1 MAKTSATPVKMKG
14 KNLNTKWIKN
24 AMKSIGISTQDAL
37 KDIYPNLAEVTTSG
51 AKASKNVLSALKQ
64 NSGGADNL
72 ARSLKNNKY
81 VKYASQAYKNALSD
95 LKSGNFN
102 NTDRFMGGME
112 DSFDQ
117 MFEGM
122 DDGSSSDI
130 SFGDEDTGATNNVS
144 FNYVNKGSNDAV
156 LAFQEQSQKQSE
168 AIIKTNKASM
178 DAQIAVASAS
188 MYQIEKLGSEIV
200 SHLGNISNSLT
211 ALVNYNNENM
221 TKFIE
226 ASMSYYESIGKKQE
240 EQSKNARIDAS
251 DVFNNKQ
258 GGININQYKNYV
270 KQQLKDSLRGSPV
283 GMLEMLTDDSILEM
297 AVSNPLGFASKGLI
311 TYMIPKLVGTTI
323 DSVEKTFSA
332 FVPTMLNRLADWG
345 DEYTGGMLGTF
356 KRFIGQTFGLRVKQK
371 NRIEA
376 AKINKGPIPFDGET
390 KHAITEIITKEL
402 REQTSYL
409 EAIASAL
416 RVDTKKARLNA
427 DVWDYDKGQYIK
439 VKDIQSNIASTIQEA
454 FLNTFKNG
462 DFGKAM
468 QSLVYSQEGEK
479 AQRSL
484 EHTLDQFLTL
494 AGRAGS
500 SINLSDKS
508 NGSEYKKILDQ
519 LKRNRRERRNVNVI
533 EQYIADLVQNDPNA
547 ANDFARSLL
556 SAQAQRNTQLSD
568 INANPN
574 DYNLFASGLNGA
586 DVNKLIDREL
596 GYFKYSKNRSKGK
609 KVTVEPVD
617 RSQNTG
623 LLGQMFSSFTGRM
636 VGQMNKAMSGD
647 FNGANAELVGMVK
660 DQGKLLVD
668 RMSTTILKPF
678 RDAIVG
684 TGKEGEETVL
694 SNLKSLGKEI
704 KEGVLTKFFGEK
716 GEDGKRKG
724 MGIVSKIGN
733 IFTEGMIGWK
743 EAFLGKELNDKE
755 KEKFSANLV
764 EKFKDRL
771 PSTITGGI
779 IGGGAGA
786 AFGGILGNLIGGPFA
801 GAILG
806 SATGFLS
813 KSEKFQEI
821 IFGKKD
827 EEGNRLG
834 GIISKKVQDFVKEH
848 KSRLI
853 GGASVGGI
861 TGALG
866 ITGNGL
872 LGTLVGGPV
881 AGAIMGMA
889 GSMLVK
895 SNMFTDFLFGS
906 SKDGQKGL
914 FKGVMDAFR
923 EHAKKSGGDND
934 ATIDGKKAGM
944 TAIGV
949 GGGALAG
956 ALMTKFGLMGAMLGP
971 LGPIGGA
978 LAGLGLSIKA
988 SGGNFR
994 EWLFGKDEVDI
1005 NGNKVH
1011 RQGIVGQF
1019 GNMLNTSVFRP
1030 MLHEGQYLFKDLAS
1044 SIKHDALTPFAFLA
1058 EAVAGVAGDIY
1069 GKFRNV
1075 VTKGFNSMGQL
1086 VQDKVIT
1093 QIGAVLAPFTDT
1105 INKAAEVAA
1114 FAAKNAALL
1123 PFRLLRKGMN
1133 ALNSRFKYVL
1143 EPIKFLIDE
1152 TGNLIK
1158 TGVSKVVNY
1167 AIGGLKSVFGIMTAP
1182 FRFVGGLVATG
1193 VNKAYNYVQNKKS
1206 EKIDENGTTDWG
1218 TKEGSFSERLQRAA
1232 QNRKEEKEQL
1242 KEERRQWKIHDKNA
1256 RLIAKYTN
1264 NQFGADTTEG
1274 REALRRARP
1283 SAYRKLNLNVD
1294 TEDAQKEKARIER
1307 EGHSTAGL
1315 SSDQLSR
1322 ADVDKLN
1329 EQGKQTYYL
1338 HELYKTVVRGEKP
1351 KDVQDKLDKKKKEEK
1366 EQDKKDKK
1374 KEEDQQAED
1383 NATVEDDFVP
1393 QNASFREYFKSVGQD
1408 LLGYFF
1414 GSDVVDPVTGFTTG
1428 HTNDILTRGKNAVV
1442 DEAKSYGRGLKRF
1455 GGRFMNMARDLRDYH
1470 RGRKNNKNIMKNG
1483 PQPQPQETQE
1493 GEGGEGKG
1501 LKRVKVR
1508 GGFGLSSIVMP
1519 KTMDALPV
1527 VVKDFEGKAQDKLN
1541 ESSEERED
1549 DTKARLIDQKS
1560 EERLKLAKERGVS
1573 AEERKAQIEKEEQKE
1588 REEAIKENTKK
1599 TADATVEH
1607 GFNWKNIFG
1616 KKGLITGGL
1625 LLLSP
1630 LLLKLI
1636 KWLVTGPG
1644 KAIGGLLING
1654 LGAIVDLFGNVGGNI
1669 LDVLKE
1675 AIGGFLGDADRTEKN
1690 KDREN
1695 GKSAQEEAQEE
1706 VDNTKEAAKELSE
1719 GNVLGAWNTFVTDKD
1734 GSVNHETFAKNKFL
1748 ATQLY
1753 QNKGIRKG
1761 VKYAGK
1767 TLKKGAS
1774 LGKKAVTALSNRQK
1788 LAKQVGWKGA
1798 KALKK
1803 QYGSYAEAVANYGDA
1818 GVKSLGEKASAKVA
1832 SLSDDAVKGVK
1843 SLVTKGTDNKIVSKV
1858 IKYVDKFISFI
1869 SEKVLG
1875 AFGTKIGESA
1885 FGTTVKTVKKIIQNQ
1900 ATKIAQRASKI
1911 LGGNTVLAAATA
1923 GVGWLAK
1930 EGIFV
1935 TLGAINGATGA
1946 ARLFQVDSKY
1956 VDGTMMAISSIIGGL
1971 SGTTTGAIIDMVNEI
1986 VAEITGSDFIS
1997 NIACGIYTKIAGD
2010 TKADKLQKGQ
2020 DEFYEDYTNYKTDKV
2035 EKAYYKALKEGT
2047 IDKEMTLDQYKEAV
2061 ANGEITVEYDSFSD
2075 YNDKKHKSIG
2085 ARVTDAA
2092 TSAASA
2098 VRKGFNKV
2106 KDFFTSGKKKK
2117 KPTGYASMEGVT
2129 NTVSSSDLKKVSNSN
2144 LGPVQ
2149 RREQQKKG
2157 KNSSAY
2163 VDTSKTTKNTVSSKD
2178 LKNVASQNFGPT
2190 QKNKSGNALMK
2201 AFKINTSSS
2210 LVYVDDGDGSYYKG
2224 DGTHY
2229 TATGTELEKIT
2240 TQELMQLI
2248 ISNQVHQATLNT
2260 DPKSLE
2266 NQFNATLGKFVKDGQ
2281 AQIEKLKKTWGKGS
2295 KIKQKALTIVS
2306 KGLGAVGDFVEERLG
2321 VKNSGKSLLG
2331 TKTTTVYM
2339 DTSGNYYKP
2348 NGSTFDY
2355 CNANGD
2361 VIRTGVK
2368 AEEVEKQMELGLI
2381 TGTKEI
2387 KNSAA
2392 QKAVS
2397 KIQDAVKGAWDKA
2410 KDVVSSGWDKLK
2422 NWLSN
2427 LPANKNGNQT
2437 NYVNIGGSG
2446 ESDYTPQT
2454 GTSVDTS
2461 TTIDATTGGNGRGRR
2476 RMPRGGRGNDT
2487 VNGFSY
2493 YSQSDPRWKNNA
2505 YNVGN
2510 DNATMDTT
2518 GCGPTA
2524 FSMVASQMTG
2534 RNVDPTETANLA
2546 EMTGNRDNTGTNWN
2560 FINQASNAYGINSQ
2574 EAENPSAQYISD
2586 QLDQG
2591 KPMIL
2596 SGASGGGY
2604 GRGGFGVKT
2613 GSAYTPAG
2621 HYVVAVGKDNDGNVL
2636 INDPRGKQYS
2646 GKYNLNDVAS
2656 ETGAAWSFDN
2666 GGYGK
2671 GKGTKA
2677 TRRYFRRG
2685 GFGKKDNTS
2694 SGSNM
2699 FTATDVIAVAL
2710 SEVGY
2715 EEKKSNSNLYDK
2727 HANAGSANYTKYNK
2741 DCFGVG
2747 SQYWCAAF
2755 VCWCFW
2761 TAAGK
2766 NKTKASKV
2774 LGGWSAACNSLVSSF
2789 KKMNRFDKNP
2799 QPGDCIF
2806 FSGTRHSGANHIGI
2820 VYKVTNGKV
2829 YTIEGNTS
2837 SKEFDDNGGCV
2848 AKKEYDRGNSRILG
2862 YGHPRYDAMSSFNRT
2877 YTISDD
2883 DSAGVQGVGSDYPKY
2898 TDLSKAQKER
2908 IATLITGE
2916 TGGEDEVA
2924 ARQEASQIANLNESK
2939 GRSKNAEGIMKTVNS
2954 SWYSPNSFTRGK
2966 TKTAEQAVEDV
2977 IVKGH
2982 RTFPRYVVEHDTFP
2996 NDILNA
3002 KDRSAYKV
3010 GDDVANRYDSKYQ
3023 FYTFM
3028 GKDKKG
3034 DIAGYFKDLYK
3045 KYKNDVPWGDSA
3057 VGSDLTAG
3065 SSTDGTSTEETTTE
3079 SKGLFDAISDYVSAT
3094 ANAAIGG
3101 ILTGNYDTS
3110 EMQKAWEGATISG
3123 SSSTGTTTTTAT
3135 SDDGSIESTGVST
3148 NNIPKKEKETGDK
3161 KYPKTIMVNGTTY
3174 KIPQQKEFG
3183 SFSQKH
3189 GCSLAAGTMGIQ
3201 KAGNVLKSPDDIYNW
3216 ANKNLPNKGAK
3227 LGIYG
3232 TMKAINAM
3240 SGNEDAAK
3248 WYPITSKNKEKA
3260 INNIDTAI
3268 DNGSF
3273 VLLEQGNPIHTTT
3286 FIGRKKN
3293 GKLAEV
3299 TYGDYKDKWNHTTG
3313 WEVKQKA
3320 ITGSGKESEQTDWWH
3335 GSKSSA
3341 GYVVV
3346 NGANNTSTNTATTN
3360 NQENATVAK
3369 NNNKNNSKKGG
3380 NGGGFGTGR
3389 PKPVITKN
3397 GFTRIIHSINSG
3409 GYGDGNEK
3417 NNRVVTKYVNNTSSS
3432 DKVVQTM
3439 LQLLQEIANNTL
3451 SSSQKLEL
3459 LKELSGETVTNVYT
3473 GGGNG
3478 QGSTVQKTT
3487 KKSSS
3492 TPKSKMNPNKNRSA
3506 NSNGNSRNQALAY
3519 KIAAGV

>member
-1 MAKTSATPVKMKG
+1 MAKATTTPVKMKA
-14 KNLNTKWIKN
+14 NNINTKWIKN

-37 KDIYPNLAEVTTSG
+37 KDIYPNLAEVTSSG
-51 AKASKNVLSALKQ
+51 VSASKNILTSIKQ
-64 NSGGADNL
+64 NSGGAENL
-72 ARSLKNNKY
+72 ANSLKNNKY
-81 VKYASQAYKNALSD
+81 VKYASKAYSNALAD

-102 NTDRFMGGME
+102 NTDRFMGGDE
-112 DSFDQ
+112 GFDQ
-117 MFEGM
+117 MFAGL
-122 DDGSSSDI
+122 DDSSSSDI

-144 FNYVNKGSNDAV
+144 FNYVNKGNNDAV

-168 AIIKTNKASM
+168 AFIKTNKASM

-188 MYQIEKLGSEIV
+188 MYQIEKLGSEII
-200 SHLGNISNSLT
+200 SHLGNISNNLT

-221 TKFIE
+221 TRFIE
-226 ASMSYYESIGKKQE
+226 ASLSYYEMIGKKQE
-240 EQSKNARIDAS
+240 EQTKSSRIDAS

-270 KQQLKDSLRGSPV
+270 KQQLKDSLRGSPL

-297 AVSNPLGFASKGLI
+297 AVSNPLGFASKGI
-311 TYMIPKLVGTTI
+311 ISYMIPKLVGTTI
-323 DSVEKTFSA
+323 DSVEKTFST

-345 DEYTGGMLGTF
+345 DEYTGGMLGNL
-356 KRFIGQTFGLRVKQK
+356 KRTIGKTFGLRVNVKK
-371 NRIEA
+371 NKRIEA
-376 AKINKGPIPFDGET
+376 AKVNKGPIPFDGET

-409 EAIASAL
+409 EAIA
-416 RVDTKKARLNA
+416 RHFRINTEKARGNA
-427 DVWDYDKGQYIK
+427 DVWDYDRGQYIK
-439 VKDIQSNIASTIQEA
+439 VRDIQSSIANTIQES
-454 FLNTFKNG
+454 FLNTFKSG
-462 DFGKAM
+462 EFGKAM
-468 QSLVYSQEGEK
+468 QSLVYSQEGDK
-479 AQRSL
+479 AQKSL

-494 AGRAGS
+494 AGRASS

-508 NGSEYKKILDQ
+508 NGSEYRKILDE
-519 LKRNRRERRNVNVI
+519 LRKNRRERRNVHVL
-533 EQYIADLVQNDPNA
+533 EQYIEDLIKNDPNT

-556 SAQAQRNTQLSD
+556 TAQSQRITQLSD
-568 INANPN
+568 INANPT

-586 DVNKLIDREL
+586 NVDRLIDREL
-596 GYFKYSKNRSKGK
+596 GYFKYSKNRSRGK
-609 KVTVEPVD
+609 KVTVEPVN
-617 RSQNTG
+617 RGENTG
-623 LLGQMFSSFTGRM
+623 LFGQMLSNFGGHM
-636 VGQMNKAMSGD
+636 IGQMNKAMSGD
-647 FNGANAELVGMVK
+647 YNGANGELVGLVK
-660 DQGKLLVD
+660 DQSKLIID
-668 RMSTTILKPF
+668 KMSTTILRPF

-694 SNLKSLGKEI
+694 SNLKSMGREI
-704 KEGVLTKFFGEK
+704 KEGVLTKFLGEK
-716 GEDGKRKG
+716 NADGKREG
-724 MGIVSKIGN
+724 HGIISKIGN

-743 EAFLGKELNDKE
+743 EAFLGKPMEEEE
-755 KEKFSANLV
+755 KKKFTTSLR

-771 PSTITGGI
+771 PSTLTGGI
-779 IGGGAGA
+779 VGGGLGA
-786 AFGGILGNLIGGPFA
+786 SFGGILGNLIGGPFA

-813 KSEKFQEI
+813 KSEKFQEML
-821 IFGKKD
+821 FGKKD

-834 GIISKKVQDFVKEH
+834 GLISKKIQDFVKEH
-848 KSRLI
+848 KARLV

-872 LGTLVGGPV
+872 LGTLVGGPL
-881 AGAIMGMA
+881 AGAITGMA
-889 GSMLVK
+889 GSIFLK

-914 FKGVMDAFR
+914 FKGITDAFK
-923 EHAKKSGGDND
+923 EHAKIAGGDSET
-934 ATIDGKKAGM
+934 TIDGKRAGM

-956 ALMTKFGLMGAMLGP
+956 ALLTKFGILGAALGP
-971 LGPIGGA
+971 IGPIGGA

-988 SGGNFR
+988 SGKNFR
-994 EWLFGKDEVDI
+994 EWLFGRDEEDI

-1011 RQGIVGQF
+1011 RQGVVGQF

-1030 MLHEGQYLFKDLAS
+1030 ILHEAQYIFKD
-1044 SIKHDALTPFAFLA
+1044 IALSVKTEALLPFSFLA
-1058 EAVAGVAGDIY
+1058 EKVAGVAGDIY
-1069 GKFRNV
+1069 SKFRGV
-1075 VTKGFNSMGQL
+1075 VTEGFNAMGEL
-1086 VQDKVIT
+1086 VEDKVIKH
-1093 QIGAVLAPFTDT
+1093 IGAVLAPFTDT

-1114 FAAKNAALL
+1114 FAAKNVALL
-1123 PFRLLRKGMN
+1123 PFRLLRKGMEAMN
-1133 ALNSRFKYVL
+1133 TRLQYVL
-1143 EPIKFLIDE
+1143 KPFKFLIDE
-1152 TGNLIK
+1152 TKNIILG
-1158 TGVSKVVNY
+1158 GVNKVVDY
-1167 AIGGLKSVFGIMTAP
+1167 AIGGLKGVFGLMAAP
-1182 FRFVGGLVATG
+1182 FKFVGGLVSTG

-1206 EKIDENGTTDWG
+1206 ERRAKEGPIDWG
-1218 TKEGSFSERLQRAA
+1218 TKEGTLSERIERARI
-1232 QNRKEEKEQL
+1232 NRKREREQL

-1274 REALRRARP
+1274 REALRRSHP
-1283 SAYRKLNLNVD
+1283 SAYRRLNLNID
-1294 TEDAQKEKARIER
+1294 TEDAEKEKTRIAK
-1307 EGHSTAGL
+1307 EGHGTVGL

-1322 ADVDKLN
+1322 ADVDKLS
-1329 EQGKQTYYL
+1329 EEGKQTFYL
-1338 HELYKTVVRGEKP
+1338 HELYKAVVRGEKP
-1351 KDVQDKLDKKKKEEK
+1351 KDVVDKQKKKE
-1366 EQDKKDKK
+1366 QDQKKADK
-1374 KEEDQQAED
+1374 KEEENEQDQNED
-1383 NATVEDDFVP
+1383 AVMEDEFVP
-1393 QNASFREYFKSVGQD
+1393 QNASFREYFKSVGRD
-1408 LLGYFF
+1408 IMSFFF
-1414 GSDVVDPVTGFTTG
+1414 GSDEVDAVTGKVTG
-1428 HTNDILTRGKNAVV
+1428 RSSSILDRAKDGVV
-1442 DEAKSYGRGLKRF
+1442 DEAKSYGRAFKGF
-1455 GGRFMNMARDLRDYH
+1455 GSRFMNMTREMRDFH
-1470 RGRKNNKNIMKNG
+1470 RGRKNNRNIMKYG
-1483 PQPQPQETQE
+1483 PQPQQEEEPQENT
-1493 GEGGEGKG
+1493 GGEGRG
-1501 LKRVKVR
+1501 FRRFRR
-1508 GGFGLSSIVMP
+1508 GGFGLASLAIP
-1519 KTMDALPV
+1519 KSVDAIPV
-1527 VVKDFEGKAQDKLN
+1527 VVKDFEGNAEDKLS
-1541 ESSEERED
+1541 ESIED
-1549 DTKARLIDQKS
+1549 QTKATLADRKSDARLN
-1560 EERLKLAKERGVS
+1560 LAKERGES
-1573 AEERKAQIEKEEQKE
+1573 ADERKARLEKEEQKE
-1588 REEAIKENTKK
+1588 REEDIRKNTKV
-1599 TADATVEH
+1599 TADATVEN
-1607 GFNWKNIFG
+1607 GSSWRSIFG

-1625 LLLSP
+1625 IILAP
-1630 LLLKLI
+1630 LLIKLM
-1636 KWLVTGPG
+1636 KWLITGPG
-1644 KAIGGLLING
+1644 KILGGLLIDG
-1654 LGAIVDLFGNVGGNI
+1654 LGGLVKLLKGIGGN
-1669 LDVLKE
+1669 LKDIITG
-1675 AIGGFLGDADRTEKN
+1675 AISGFLGDAERTNKN

-1695 GKSAQEEAQEE
+1695 GKSASEEIKEE
-1706 VDNTKEAAKELSE
+1706 VDNTKQAVSELAE
-1719 GNVLGAWNTFVTDKD
+1719 GNFLGAWNTFVTDKD
-1734 GSVNHETFAKNKFL
+1734 GEVNHATFAKNKFL
-1748 ATQLY
+1748 ASQLY
-1753 QNKGIRKG
+1753 NNNKVRKG
-1761 VKYAGK
+1761 AKAVATTVKQGGK
-1767 TLKKGAS
+1767 LVKKGATS
-1774 LGKKAVTALSNRQK
+1774 LSNKRI
-1788 LAKQVGWKGA
+1788 LAKQVGKKGA
-1798 KALKK
+1798 KALAK
-1803 QYGSYAEAVANYGDA
+1803 QYGGYAEAVAAYGDG
-1818 GVKSLGEKASAKVA
+1818 GVTIAEKAKTKVA
-1832 SLSDDAVKGVK
+1832 SLSDDAVKKVQSVAIKAK
-1843 SLVTKGTDNKIVSKV
+1843 SSNNKIVTTVISYVDNFIKFITEKV
-1858 IKYVDKFISFI
+1858 IGNFGVKISQ
-1869 SEKVLG
+1869 
-1875 AFGTKIGESA
+1875 SA
-1885 FGTTVKTVKKIIQNQ
+1885 FGTAVSAVKKVIQNQ
-1900 ATKIAQRASKI
+1900 ANKIATRAAKI
-1911 LGGNTVLAAATA
+1911 LGSNTVLAATTA
-1923 GVGWLAK
+1923 GVGWVVK
-1930 EGIFV
+1930 EGLFV
-1935 TLGAINGATGA
+1935 TIGVLDGLTGA

-1956 VDGTMMAISSIIGGL
+1956 VDGTMRTISTIIGGL
-1971 SGTTTGAIIDMVNEI
+1971 KGTTTGSIIDMVNEI
-1986 VAEITGSDFIS
+1986 VAEVTGNDFIS
-1997 NIACGIYTKIAGD
+1997 NIACNVYMKIAGEE
-2010 TKADKLQKGQ
+2010 KSSKLEKGRS
-2020 DEFYEDYTNYKTDKV
+2020 EFYDEYIDYKTSKI
-2035 EKAYYKALKEGT
+2035 EKAYNNALKDGT
-2047 IDKEMTLDQYKEAV
+2047 IDATMTLDQYKEAV
-2061 ANGEITVEYDSFSD
+2061 ANGSIEVEYDSFTD
-2075 YNDKKHKSIG
+2075 YNHSKHKSLV
-2085 ARVTDAA
+2085 AKVTDVA
-2092 TSAASA
+2092 TSAAST

-2106 KDFFTSGKKKK
+2106 VDTFTNSGKSSKKDK
-2117 KPTGYASMEGVT
+2117 
-2129 NTVSSSDLKKVSNSN
+2129 
-2144 LGPVQ
+2144 
-2149 RREQQKKG
+2149 
-2157 KNSSAY
+2157 SAY
-2163 VDTSKTTKNTVSSKD
+2163 LDTSKINNKVTSEQ
-2178 LKNVASQNFGPT
+2178 LKNIASQNFGPVQRKEVVKKDPQSSNYVDT
-2190 QKNKSGNALMK
+2190 SKIKNTVTSAELKEISNQNFGPVQRSKNSIGLEKIVK
-2201 AFKINTSSS
+2201 ANMSTTT
-2210 LVYVDDGDGSYYKG
+2210 VYVNDVDGSYYKG

-2229 TATGTELEKIT
+2229 TASGTKLEQIST
-2240 TQELMQLI
+2240 SELMELI
-2248 ISNQVHQATLNT
+2248 ISNQVHEATMST
-2260 DPKSLE
+2260 DPASIQTAYNTTVGEFVRKTQSNLE
-2266 NQFNATLGKFVKDGQ
+2266 N
-2281 AQIEKLKKTWGKGS
+2281 LKNTWAKGS
-2295 KIKQKALTIVS
+2295 KVKEKAITFVS
-2306 KGLGAVGDFVEERLG
+2306 DGIGAMNNFVENFLSG
-2321 VKNSGKSLLG
+2321 NDSKVKKVFG
-2331 TKTTTVYM
+2331 TKSTTVYM
-2339 DTSGNYYKP
+2339 DVNGNYYKP
-2348 NGSTFDY
+2348 NGSGFNY

-2361 VIRTGVK
+2361 IIRTGVT
-2368 AEEVEKQMELGLI
+2368 AEEVQKQIELGVV

-2392 QKAVS
+2392 QQAVS
-2397 KIQDAVKGAWDKA
+2397 KIQSAVKGAWDKA
-2410 KDVVSSGWDKLK
+2410 KDIVSSGWDKLTG
-2422 NWLSN
+2422 WLSD
-2427 LPANKNGNQT
+2427 LGRNGKQS
-2437 NYVNIGGSG
+2437 NYVNIGGSTT
-2446 ESDYTPQT
+2446 SDYTPQT
-2454 GTSVDTS
+2454 GTAVNNT
-2461 TTIDATTGGNGRGRR
+2461 TTIDAVTGGNGRGFR
-2476 RMPRGGRGNDT
+2476 RMLRGGRGDET

-2493 YSQSDPRWKNNA
+2493 YSQSDPRWKDNA

-2524 FSMVASQMTG
+2524 FSMIASQMTG
-2534 RNVDPTETANLA
+2534 RNVDPTETATLA
-2546 EMTGNRDNTGTNWN
+2546 KVTGNRDNTGTNWN
-2560 FINQASNAYGINSQ
+2560 FINQAAGAYGISSQ
-2574 EAENPSAQYISD
+2574 ETENPSAQYISD

-2604 GRGGFGVKT
+2604 GGGFGVKSN
-2613 GSAYTPAG
+2613 SAYTPAG

-3002 KDRSAYKV
+3002 KDRSEYKM
-3010 GDDVANRYDSKYQ
+3010 GDDVANVWKSKYQ

-3045 KYKNDVPWGDSA
+3045 KYKDDVPWGDSA

-3065 SSTDGTSTEETTTE
+3065 STTTDGTTPTETTTTE
-3079 SKGLFDAISDYVSAT
+3079 SKSLFDAISDYVSAT

-3110 EMQKAWEGATISG
+3110 EMQKAWEGATING
-3123 SSSTGTTTTTAT
+3123 SSSTGTTGTITTAT
-3135 SDDGSIESTGVST
+3135 GDDGSIESTGVST

-3299 TYGDYKDKWNHTTG
+3299 TYGDYKDKWNHSTS

-3346 NGANNTSTNTATTN
+3346 NGANNTATNAATTN

-3397 GFTRIIHSINSG
+3397 GFTRTIHSINSG
-3409 GYGDGNEK
+3409 GYGDGNVK

-3432 DKVVQTM
+3432 DKAIEAVI
-3439 LQLLQEIANNTL
+3439 QLLSQIANNTL
-3451 SSSQKLEL
+3451 TTSQKLEL
-3459 LKELSGETVTNVYT
+3459 LENLSGETVTNVYT

-3478 QGSTVQKTT
+3478 QGVVKQTT

-3492 TPKSKMNPNKNRSA
+3492 TPKNKSNPNKNRSS
-3506 NSNGNSRNQALAY
+3506 NSNGNNRNQALAY